1 MPRRLTEE
9 GESMIRHSLIAGAA
23 GAVAVMGFGGGAW
36 GQAVE
41 LTLVHP
47 FPTALVFTK
56 SCLDLVAKINKA
68 GAGTV
73 KVTVKGGDEA
83 SKMFQ
88 QPAAVRDGVVDMT
101 CIPAAFY
108 ATQIP
113 ENEAVSTASASVMD
127 VRKNGGMAILDRL
140 HARHMKMKYL
150 GWIDSGVG
158 FYMFTAEPPKFKPNG
173 LPDFSGVKL
182 RDNPIYGAFFRA
194 LGASTHNMPSTEVY
208 SALEK
213 SVVNASAWAAQG
225 LMQLK
230 WDKFL
235 RHRVGPAFYQTDI
248 GVLMNLDRWN
258 KLNAKAKDLVQ
269 KTVIEHEGTSRAARV
284 KEAAEEQATLQKN
297 GMQFHALKP
306 EAEKLYLKLAVDSA
320 YERMEDRLKKANRP
334 LDDAKKL
341 RTLYIK

>member
-1 MPRRLTEE
+1 MN
-9 GESMIRHSLIAGAA
+9 RHLVLAGAA
-23 GAVAVMGFGGGAW
+23 GILAAVGTSSAALA
-36 GQAVE
+36 QTVE

-47 FPTALVFTK
+47 FPDALVFTK
-56 SCLDLVAKINKA
+56 SCKELVAKVNKA
-68 GAGTV
+68 GEGTV
-73 KVTVKGGDEA
+73 KITVKGGDEA
-83 SKMFQ
+83 IKMFQ
-88 QPAAVRDGVVDMT
+88 QPAAVRDGVVDLT

-113 ENEAVSTASASVMD
+113 ENEAVSTASASVAD

-194 LGASTHNMPSTEVY
+194 LGATTHNMPSTEVY

-235 RHRVGPAFYQTDI
+235 RHRVGPSFYQTDI

-258 KLNAKAKDLVQ
+258 KLSAKAKDIVQ

-284 KEAAEEQATLQKN
+284 KEAAEEQATLRKN
-297 GMQFHALKP
+297 GMKFHPLKP
-306 EAEKLYLKLAVDSA
+306 DAEKLYQKLAVDSA
-320 YERMEDRLKKANRP
+320 YERMEDRLKKSNRP
-334 LDDAKKL
+334 LDSAKQL
-341 RTLYIK
+341 RKLYIK